1 MSELEVAL
9 DPGFK
14 RGQGWSRGNSFR
26 EVAPLRG
33 GAGEEGLLSI
43 LGSAGRHIKGAGL
56 DLAVALLLVPSS
68 WHLLGVNLQQ
78 TVLEFVG
85 RAESGLFPS

>member
-33 GAGEEGLLSI
+33 GAGKGLLSI